1 MKVMK
6 LTPMDINNKEFKRGL
21 RGYNPEEVDEFLD
34 EVIENYEQLY
44 KDNSKLKEKVTLANE
59 QIEHYKKIESTIQNT
74 LLLAQNAA
82 DQAKTSA
89 EKEADMVIKNANETA
104 QRILDKAHNDVLEL
118 NDEYEKMKQE
128 FIKFRAKFRNFMN
141 TQLQTFDDL
150 EKDVLKNYNVV
161 SSEEQIKNEEIQKE
175 EDINNEVRIELEK
188 DEKAEVVKEQEE
200 EEKEETIKEKEVNL
214 DDTID
219 FGINSI
225 GKHDVKDQKD
235 EIDEIKS
242 FFASDDDDK

>member
-150 EKDVLKNYNVV
+150 EKDVLKNYNVL

-175 EDINNEVRIELEK
+175 EDINNEVRIEL
-188 DEKAEVVKEQEE
+188 EKAEVVKEQEE

>member
-1 MKVMK
+1 MK

-74 LLLAQNAA
+74 LLLAQNAE

-150 EKDVLKNYNVV
+150 EKDVLKNYNVL

-175 EDINNEVRIELEK
+175 EDINNEVRIEL
-188 DEKAEVVKEQEE
+188 EKAEVVKEQEE